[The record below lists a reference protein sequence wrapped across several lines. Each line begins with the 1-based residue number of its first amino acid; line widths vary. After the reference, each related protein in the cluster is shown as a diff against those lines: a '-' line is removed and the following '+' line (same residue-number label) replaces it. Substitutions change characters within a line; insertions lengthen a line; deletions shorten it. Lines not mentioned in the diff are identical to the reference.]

1 MLAAALQQVTRLE
14 AHDTVCQLDLW
25 RSDPVTCPIA
35 GSKKAKEI
43 LDSWGTSLGKFK
55 QLVPPSEAGTPE
67 ASPEAEASAGNGA
80 GPQEAK
86 SAVPVAS
93 AA

>member
-1 MLAAALQQVTRLE
+1 M
-14 AHDTVCQLDLW
+14 
-25 RSDPVTCPIA
+25 PPA

-43 LDSWGTSLGKFK
+43 LDSWATSLGKFK